1 MFFIVNPEFPV
12 GMIIDLVHSRKS
24 LLHYLHEEGVRN
36 PLIIDT
42 TCNDVDD
49 GSLTANRHAA
59 RTERKRQ
66 RTGGLTKRPKVKK
79 PLLTGKNRTRNK

>member
-1 MFFIVNPEFPV
+1 VNTLNFQ
-12 GMIIDLVHSRKS
+12 IDLVHSRKS
-24 LLHYLHEEGVRN
+24 LLHYLHEGVRN

-42 TCNDVDD
+42 TCNDVDA
-49 GSLTANRHAA
+49 GSLTANRYAA

-79 PLLTGKNRTRNK
+79 LIHFA